1 MTLASERRPAP
12 PPRRPAAEHRRP
24 EGDHDQPVEFWP
36 TAAIRSAL
44 QSGDIDTW
52 KRIAAALK
60 RDPYGRTARQ
70 VEEILEGTRPYGISK
85 ALWEVLERART
96 HLEAN
101 ERAEVAR
108 HVRLLIDRSGLNQDE
123 FASRV
128 GVAPE
133 DLAAY
138 LDGTTSPSASLMIR
152 IRRLSDRFVKVKSA
166 RSAESN

>member
-1 MTLASERRPAP
+1 ME
-12 PPRRPAAEHRRP
+12 
-24 EGDHDQPVEFWP
+24 
-36 TAAIRSAL
+36 
-44 QSGDIDTW
+44 
-52 KRIAAALK
+52 
-60 RDPYGRTARQ
+60 
-70 VEEILEGTRPYGISK
+70 YGIK
-85 ALWEVLERART
+85 LDGLPAER
-96 HLEAN
+96 
-101 ERAEVAR
+101 
-108 HVRLLIDRSGLNQDE
+108 VRELAPLIDRSGLNQDE